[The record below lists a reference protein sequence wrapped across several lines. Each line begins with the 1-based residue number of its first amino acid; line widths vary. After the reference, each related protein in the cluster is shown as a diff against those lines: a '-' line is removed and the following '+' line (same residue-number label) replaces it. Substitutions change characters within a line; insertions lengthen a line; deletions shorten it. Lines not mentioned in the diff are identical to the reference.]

1 MMKNYEK
8 AYTFIF
14 LSFGMPWT
22 SIKKYA
28 AEMQLQF
35 LNTQV
40 LLKLFCVAA
49 KGRGALEVEGASDE
63 NAV

>member
-1 MMKNYEK
+1 MYHLEYHEPESQKC
-8 AYTFIF
+8 
-14 LSFGMPWT
+14 
-22 SIKKYA
+22 A
-28 AEMQLQF
+28 AEIQLQF